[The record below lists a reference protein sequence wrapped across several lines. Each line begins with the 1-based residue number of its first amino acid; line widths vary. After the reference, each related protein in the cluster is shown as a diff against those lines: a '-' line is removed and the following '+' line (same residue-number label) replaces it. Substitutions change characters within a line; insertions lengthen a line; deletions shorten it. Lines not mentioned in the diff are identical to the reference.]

1 MTCQETGVKPLSTNI
16 TRAREAEEGF
26 TLVELLVVIMIIAVL
41 ATIAIPTFL
50 GQRQK
55 AQDAACRSLVRHAAT
70 VIETGYVDARSY
82 VSTVVGMRAADLK
95 AYEPSMTFVVRST
108 AATNPT
114 ASTAA
119 RTVNYTGTATTY
131 SIGAVSASGKRFGMV
146 VNKGSTGTRGVT
158 FYVGG
163 AVKSW

>member
-1 MTCQETGVKPLSTNI
+1 MNVR
-16 TRAREAEEGF
+16 RARAAERGF
-26 TLVELLVVIMIIAVL
+26 TLIELLVAIMIIAVL
-41 ATIAIPTFL
+41 TTIAIPVFL

-55 AQDAACRSLVRHAAT
+55 SHDAACKSLVRHAAT

-82 VSTVVGMRAADLK
+82 VTTVTGVRAADLK
-95 AYEPSMTFVVRST
+95 AHEPSMTFVVLGA

-114 ASTAA
+114 ASASA

-131 SIGAVSASGKRFGMV
+131 SIGAISASGKKFGMV

-158 FYVGG
+158 FYVDG
-163 AVKSW
+163 AVKKW